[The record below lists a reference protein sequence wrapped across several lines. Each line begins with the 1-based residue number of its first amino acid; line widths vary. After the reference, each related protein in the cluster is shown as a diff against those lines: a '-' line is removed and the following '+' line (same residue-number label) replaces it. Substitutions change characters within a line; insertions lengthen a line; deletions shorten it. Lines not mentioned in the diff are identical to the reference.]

1 MVAKS
6 SPPSDSHLR
15 RALVL
20 SGGGARAA
28 YQVGVLKAIAD
39 IMPEEMKYPFGI
51 ICGTSAGAINATAL
65 ACYADNYRN
74 AVYEI
79 EYVWKCFTPDKV
91 YRTDPIGV
99 MMNALRWIAGL
110 LISMPNRAISLLD
123 NTPLRGLLERRIA
136 FENIQENVDAGYIR
150 ALSVTAS
157 GYNSGHSVAFFQG
170 SPDISS
176 WKRFQRVGLRTKLSV
191 QHLLASSAIPT
202 IFPAIRINREYYG
215 DGAMRQLA
223 PLSPALHLGAEKI
236 FVVGVSG
243 NRSAPQV
250 RRPTEGY
257 PSLAQIGGHLLNS
270 VFLDSLEYD
279 VERLERIND
288 SLTMIPGHVLN
299 KHGVQLRPVDCLM
312 ISPSQCLDQIASRYV
327 KSLPR
332 SIRFFLHGAGATRS
346 SGSSILSYL
355 LFDKQFC
362 NDLIELGYHDALEVK
377 ADIQAFFDINPD
389 T

>member
-1 MVAKS
+1 MAAKGKQS
-6 SPPSDSHLR
+6 NHLR

-20 SGGGARAA
+20 SGGGARAG

-39 IMPEEMKYPFGI
+39 ILPHDMRHPFGI
-51 ICGTSAGAINATAL
+51 ICGTSAGAINSTAL

-79 EYVWKCFTPDKV
+79 EYVWKTFAPEKV

-99 MMNALRWIAGL
+99 LVNAARWLAGL
-110 LISMPNRAISLLD
+110 LIPMPHRANSLLD
-123 NTPLRGLLERRIA
+123 NSPLRVLLERA
-136 FENIQENVDAGYIR
+136 LKFENIQGHIEQGYLR

-176 WKRFQRVGLRTKLSV
+176 WKRFQRVGLRTQLSV
-191 QHLLASSAIPT
+191 QHLLASAAIPA
-202 IFPAIRINREYYG
+202 IFPATRINREYYG
-215 DGAMRQLA
+215 DGSMRQLA

-250 RRPTEGY
+250 RRPNEGY

-288 SLTMIPGHVLN
+288 SLEMIPGHVLS
-299 KHGVQLRPVDCLM
+299 KHGVEMRPVECM
-312 ISPSQCLDQIASRYV
+312 VISPSQSLDQIASRYL
-327 KSLPR
+327 KTLPAT
-332 SIRFFLHGAGATRS
+332 IRFFLHGVGATRS

-355 LFDKQFC
+355 LFERMFC
-362 NDLIELGYHDALEVK
+362 NDLIDLGYRDAMAVQPKIE
-377 ADIQAFFDINPD
+377 AFFDL
-389 T
+389 

>member
-1 MVAKS
+1 MAAKKQ
-6 SPPSDSHLR
+6 PPDHLR
-15 RALVL
+15 SALVL

-28 YQVGVLKAIAD
+28 YQIGVLKAIAD
-39 IMPEEMKYPFGI
+39 ILPEGMHHPFGI

-79 EYVWKCFTPDKV
+79 EYVWKTFSPEKV

-99 MMNALRWIAGL
+99 MVNAARWFAGL
-110 LISMPNRAISLLD
+110 FLPMPHRANSLLD
-123 NTPLRGLLERRIA
+123 NAPLRVLLERSLK
-136 FENIQENVDAGYIR
+136 FDNVQENIDSGFLR

-176 WKRFQRVGLRTKLSV
+176 WKRFQRIGLRTRLTV

-202 IFPAIRINREYYG
+202 IFPATRINREYYG

-236 FVVGVSG
+236 LVVGVSG

-288 SLTMIPGHVLN
+288 SLEMIPGHVLS
-299 KHGVQLRPVDCLM
+299 KHGVELRPVDCLV
-312 ISPSQCLDQIASRYV
+312 ISPSQCLDQIASRYL
-327 KSLPR
+327 KTLPLT
-332 SIRFFLHGAGATRS
+332 IRFFLHGIGATRT

-355 LFDKQFC
+355 LFERMFC
-362 NDLIELGYHDALEVK
+362 NDLIALGYRDGMEVRDK
-377 ADIQAFFDINPD
+377 IEAFFGLA
-389 T
+389 

>member
-1 MVAKS
+1 MADKS
-6 SPPSDSHLR
+6 TSLETAHLR
-15 RALVL
+15 RSLVL
-20 SGGGARAA
+20 TGGGARAA

-39 IMPEEMKYPFGI
+39 ILPEEMSHPFGI
-51 ICGTSAGAINATAL
+51 IAGTSAGAINATAL
-65 ACYADNYRN
+65 ACYAENYRN
-74 AVYEI
+74 AVYQVEN
-79 EYVWKCFTPDKV
+79 VWKSFTPDKV

-99 MMNALRWIAGL
+99 LVNAARWLAGL
-110 LISMPNRAISLLD
+110 FVPMPNRAVSLLD
-123 NTPLRGLLERRIA
+123 NSPLRVLLENSMA
-136 FENIQENVDAGYIR
+136 FNNIQDNIDAGYLR

-191 QHLLASSAIPT
+191 QHLLASAAIPT
-202 IFPAIRINREYYG
+202 IFPATRINREYYG

-223 PLSPALHLGAEKI
+223 PLSPALHLGAEKV

-279 VERLERIND
+279 VERLEKIND
-288 SLTMIPGHVLN
+288 SLEMIPGHVLN
-299 KHGVQLRPVDCLM
+299 KHGVRLRPIECLV
-312 ISPSQCLDQIASRYV
+312 ISPSQCLDQIANRYART
-327 KSLPR
+327 LPPT
-332 SIRFFLHGAGATRS
+332 IRFFMGGIGATKS

-355 LFDKQFC
+355 LFERLFC
-362 NDLIELGYHDALEVK
+362 NDLIDLGYHDAMEVK
-377 ADIQAFFDINPD
+377 ASIINFFKD
-389 T
+389 